1 MKKSVKSALISA
13 LVFPGAGHLYLRRYV
28 VGSLLTLIS
37 IITLYILVANA
48 IDVALSVADKIE
60 SGGVPLDTSNISKLV
75 SQQSQ
80 HTERS
85 SNIATLLLCVAW
97 IVGVVDSYRVGLAQ
111 ERGNNKVA

>member
-1 MKKSVKSALISA
+1 MKKSVKAALISA

-28 VGSLLTLIS
+28 IGSLLTLIS
-37 IITLYILVANA
+37 IITLYFLIANA
-48 IDVALSVADKIE
+48 MDVAFSVVDKIE
-60 SGGVPLDTSNISKLV
+60 SGEVPLDTSSITNLV

-85 SNIATLLLCVAW
+85 SNIATLFLCVAW
-97 IVGVVDSYRVGLAQ
+97 MVGVIDSYRLGLAQ